1 MRPRQ
6 DGSELSDGNEGD
18 VGHEIIGQFVQCH
31 IVHNVWVPNCPSACY
46 DDNGN
51 LCQKSR
57 EDEPIESVEEFQFR
71 TPWLYCRLRQ
81 QALSHYK

>member
-6 DGSELSDGNEGD
+6 DGSELSDGDEGD
-18 VGHEIIGQFVQCH
+18 VGHEIIGQFVQRH
-31 IVHNVWVPNCPSACY
+31 IVWVPNCPSAG
-46 DDNGN
+46 DDDDGN

-71 TPWLYCRLRQ
+71 TPWL
-81 QALSHYK
+81 

>member
-6 DGSELSDGNEGD
+6 DGSELSDGDEGD
-18 VGHEIIGQFVQCH
+18 VGHEIIGQFVLLPNCL
-31 IVHNVWVPNCPSACY
+31 VPNCPSAC
-46 DDNGN
+46 DDDDGN

-71 TPWLYCRLRQ
+71 TPWL
-81 QALSHYK
+81 